1 MCIEGN
7 VEAVIKTMKKRI
19 FQEHEL
25 KEQSTEDRTWNVG
38 EKEEPGK
45 ETSDHCYMAGEKQAA
60 ECHGS

>member
-1 MCIEGN
+1 
-7 VEAVIKTMKKRI
+7 MKKRI
-19 FQEHEL
+19 FQEHES